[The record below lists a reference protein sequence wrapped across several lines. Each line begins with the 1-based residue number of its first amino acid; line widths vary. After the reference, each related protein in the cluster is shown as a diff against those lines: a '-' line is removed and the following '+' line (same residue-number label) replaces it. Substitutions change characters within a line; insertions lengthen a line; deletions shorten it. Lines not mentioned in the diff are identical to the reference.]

1 MEEKELTSEQKEFI
15 SSLAVDPKFS
25 KNVSKLREVKNAML
39 EGMSIDD
46 VKKEYLSVEKE
57 NPNQDPRA
65 EPETMVMEQ
74 METVDLG
81 FGGDYIEAVEAEIPR
96 DTKTDSESEQE
107 ANTPISINENKEK
120 QQNDTSEL
128 LHMAKEAVQQ
138 LNEVKLKYEI
148 MDDFI
153 HKHILEQKDRE
164 IFSLHEE
171 NRNLKEELSR
181 LRDTIRAAPMK
192 SNSVDSKTEAVLPKN
207 KEKKWGLSRFWKRE
221 CSENY
226 IIRLF
231 SNPKFTA
238 EQIAEIR
245 MGLEA
250 DLSESQIKS
259 YAKQEISARQMKEIR
274 MLYELQNKKQREE

>member
-81 FGGDYIEAVEAEIPR
+81 FGGDYIEAVVEIPR
-96 DTKTDSESEQE
+96 DTKTDSESERE
-107 ANTPISINENKEK
+107 VITPISINENKEK
-120 QQNDTSEL
+120 QQDDTSEL

-164 IFSLHEE
+164 IFSLQEE

-207 KEKKWGLSRFWKRE
+207 KEKKLGLSRFWKRE